1 MPYCKF
7 CGVQIAAGTQ
17 CVSCA
22 SPKQVTAS
30 TQPPAGAVAK
40 TPAARDTARKRSVH
54 TSQIVSGV
62 WVAASVVWII
72 FSPAPV
78 FWFLL
83 LSPSLIACIWPLSKN
98 ARLSAWIAGQEGKL
112 QERLARAETK
122 TGKIAT
128 YFFKPLYRGCLWIW
142 RKAGSVQDPDV
153 RAGIRVGSL
162 LYFVSAMLLI
172 GITVGY
178 ILVAVVVAIMVIGFI
193 LWLTLAVL
201 SSEQS
206 EKRSGGLASSAL
218 RGVRSKPTTDWLG
231 NPKTNVYADDGTK
244 IAEVRPATD
253 IFGNPKENVY
263 NNAGEKIGEQR
274 PTTDIFGNSRTNVY
288 DSAGNKTG
296 ESHATTDW
304 LGNRVEKHYNN
315 KGDKVGESRPGTDFL
330 GNPVVKHEW
339 EDKE

>member
-1 MPYCKF
+1 M
-7 CGVQIAAGTQ
+7 A
-17 CVSCA
+17 
-22 SPKQVTAS
+22 
-30 TQPPAGAVAK
+30 
-40 TPAARDTARKRSVH
+40 
-54 TSQIVSGV
+54 GV
-62 WVAASVVWII
+62 WVAASIAWIV

-83 LSPSLIACIWPLSKN
+83 LAPSLIACIWPLSRN
-98 ARLSAWIAGQEGKL
+98 AGLTAWVAGQEGKL
-112 QERLARAETK
+112 QARLARTEMK
-122 TGKIAT
+122 TGKMAT

-153 RAGIRVGSL
+153 RAGVRVGSL

-172 GITVGY
+172 GIAVGY
-178 ILVAVVVAIMVIGFI
+178 IVVGVVVALIVIGFM
-193 LWLTLAVL
+193 LWLASAVL
-201 SSEQS
+201 SGERRE
-206 EKRSGGLASSAL
+206 EKSGGWTSSAL

-244 IAEVRPATD
+244 IGEVRPTTD
-253 IFGNPKENVY
+253 FFGKSKSNVY

-274 PTTDIFGNSRTNVY
+274 PGTDIFGNSKTNVY
-288 DSAGNKTG
+288 DNAGNKTG
-296 ESHATTDW
+296 ESRVTTDW
-304 LGNRVEKHYNN
+304 LGNEVEKHYNN